1 MAVREEGAN
10 RPRPRRVLGGPR
22 DVADSQE
29 RPWLHRLLVAM
40 LLAELVV
47 AGYVLLAIWDPVM
60 TAGQAAAAAGQSQP
74 TGAEG
79 SPPVSLFGLRWS
91 ASAESLY
98 LLTVIVLGAVGSS
111 IHALTSL
118 ATYLGNRQLRY
129 SWTMWYLVRL
139 PIGVS
144 LALIFYFLLRGGLF
158 SVGAEAA
165 DVNPFGIGAIAALAG
180 MFSKQATDKLQET
193 FDTLFRTAPTEG
205 DAVRGDKVTP
215 TFAVDHLSPASL
227 PVGAAELTVW
237 VFGSGFTADTV
248 VRIGGAE
255 RTARQISSSE
265 LEVRLA
271 TEDVY
276 QPGLVHLRLA
286 QSSESNA
293 ATAEARLRV
302 RPRVDRVAATDP
314 GDPLRVRIE
323 GDGFV
328 DGTQVAVEGQAR
340 GVEAWEVTWLEV
352 RLVDDDRAHAADRQL
367 RVGNPSDRGG
377 DADAMALSQ
386 VEGWA

>member
-1 MAVREEGAN
+1 MAVRAQGGDH
-10 RPRPRRVLGGPR
+10 PRARAARTGLR

-29 RPWLHRLLVAM
+29 RPWLYRLLVAV
-40 LLAELVV
+40 LLAELLV

-60 TAGQAAAAAGQSQP
+60 TAGQAAATAGQSQA

-79 SPPVSLFGLRWS
+79 SPPVVLFGVSWS
-91 ASAESLY
+91 ASAEALY

-139 PIGVS
+139 PVGVS

-227 PVGAAELTVW
+227 PVGAADLTVW

-248 VRIGGAE
+248 IRIGAAE
-255 RTARQISSSE
+255 RTVTQISSSE

-271 TEDVY
+271 TDDVR
-276 QPGLVHLRLA
+276 QPGLVDFRLA
-286 QSSESNA
+286 QSSEPNA

-302 RPRVDRVAATDP
+302 RPRVDRITATDLRN
-314 GDPLRVRIE
+314 PLRVRIE

-328 DGTQVAVEGQAR
+328 EDTHVAVDGQAR
-340 GVEAWEVTWLEV
+340 DLQAGEATWLEV
-352 RLVDDDRAHAADRQL
+352 QLIDDDRASAADRQL
-367 RVGNPSDRGG
+367 HVGNPPDRGG
-377 DADAMALSQ
+377 DADPVPLSQ
-386 VEGWA
+386 IEGWT